1 MPEQDNRRE
10 FVYGTKAAASSYGGA
25 AAVAAPAV
33 ARVASRDAA
42 PMDEDEW
49 IPQPEPVVAPP
60 AWRDGS
66 FRIGIHTS
74 IAGDIANSLDIAHK
88 LGCNALQI
96 FSTSPRMWPRPGRTR
111 IAEADKT
118 RFHTRRAELK
128 LGPVA
133 IHANYLINLAAAEPV
148 ARVRAIQ
155 AFRDEIVRATSLG
168 ADFLIVHPGSARDG
182 DMTKGAAAIA
192 DAIRQ
197 AARGLKLGGLTI
209 LIENT
214 AGMGNCVGSKFEEL
228 AAILSGARDVAVG
241 VCLDT
246 AHLFAA
252 GYPIHTEAGLEETLA
267 RIEATF
273 GLDRVM
279 VIHVNDSKVERGSRV
294 DRHEHIGKGKI
305 GLAALERV
313 LRHPHLSPQRVAG
326 RAFLLETPIDAPG
339 DDRRN
344 VAALWKLV
352 GIAVEQQPDA
362 QDGFPMVRK
371 ARKRATKPRR
381 ATEKAT
387 KARPKRILAR
397 AKAAKKKTAKRGR
410 R

>member
-1 MPEQDNRRE
+1 M
-10 FVYGTKAAASSYGGA
+10 A
-25 AAVAAPAV
+25 
-33 ARVASRDAA
+33 
-42 PMDEDEW
+42 EDEW
-49 IPQPEPVVAPP
+49 IPQPEPEPVPA

-111 IAEADKT
+111 IADADWK
-118 RFHTRRAELK
+118 RFHARRAELG

-133 IHANYLINLAAAEPV
+133 VHANYLINLAASEPV

-155 AFRDEIVRATSLG
+155 AFRDEIVRAITLG

-182 DMTKGAAAIA
+182 DMAKGTAAIA

-197 AARGLKLGGLTI
+197 STRGMKLGGLTI

-228 AAILSGARDVAVG
+228 AQILKGAPEVALG

-267 RIEATF
+267 QIDVTI
-273 GLDRVM
+273 GLDRVL
-279 VIHVNDSKVERGSRV
+279 VLHVNDSKVEHGSRV
-294 DRHEHIGKGKI
+294 DRHEHIGRGRI

-313 LRHPHLSPQRVAG
+313 LRHPQLSPQRVAG

-352 GIAVEQQPDA
+352 GVAVEQQPDA
-362 QDGFPMVRK
+362 EDGFSMAAKRRK
-371 ARKRATKPRR
+371 GSRA
-381 ATEKAT
+381 
-387 KARPKRILAR
+387 KARPSKQGTRSKTKKTPLR
-397 AKAAKKKTAKRGR
+397 AKTSKKKKTAKRGKR
-410 R
+410 